1 MILLRQVQH
10 FWRAWLQDKEAT
22 LKAMAAKS
30 AAKRAARKAAKKA
43 AQSAARGAKCP
54 SGLQAPPVFAGKQG

>member
-1 MILLRQVQH
+1 MILLRQVQQ

-30 AAKRAARKAAKKA
+30 AAKRAAKRA
-43 AQSAARGAKCP
+43 AQRAARAKCP